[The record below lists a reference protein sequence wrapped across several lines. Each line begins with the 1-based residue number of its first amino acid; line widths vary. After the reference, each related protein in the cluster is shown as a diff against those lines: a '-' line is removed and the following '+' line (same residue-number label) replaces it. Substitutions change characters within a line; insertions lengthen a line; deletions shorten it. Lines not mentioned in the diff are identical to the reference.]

1 MCYLFNPHNSCLC
14 SACITVFISKSY
26 NQEGVGLRQT
36 RVLTQQPLGHP
47 VPQFC
52 QCVHNWFQTF
62 IQSFFP
68 SASID
73 CTATMDQELCW
84 GLEFSKHLYMVF
96 AFTEVS
102 LSTEV
107 NDSSRP
113 PRSLTLRFSGS
124 SLQTRTK
131 ALRRSQGKKSKRLR
145 AGGVGGVGDVGE
157 AASLQSGRKVSV
169 LARVPWSTPCSSGIG
184 QSATA
189 SSPSRAHILSER
201 KEKELWLSDFRADVL
216 CTTPEVLG
224 STPERSEP
232 ELGSTSGAWK
242 MK

>member
-1 MCYLFNPHNSCLC
+1 MCYLFNPRNSCLC

-36 RVLTQQPLGHP
+36 RVLTQQPLGPP

-62 IQSFFP
+62 IRSFFP

-73 CTATMDQELCW
+73 GTPTMDQELCW
-84 GLEFSKHLYMVF
+84 GLEFNKHLYVAF
-96 AFTEVS
+96 ALKEVS

-131 ALRRSQGKKSKRLR
+131 ALRRSQEKKSKKLR
-145 AGGVGGVGDVGE
+145 PGGVGGVGE
-157 AASLQSGRKVSV
+157 AASLQSRRKVSV
-169 LARVPWSTPCSSGIG
+169 LAEESPGPHPVHLGLVSLELPQALPGPISSQKGRRRSCGYLTSEQRSFVPHQRCGG
-184 QSATA
+184 
-189 SSPSRAHILSER
+189 AHQRDKSQN
-201 KEKELWLSDFRADVL
+201 WGA
-216 CTTPEVLG
+216 PQGLG
-224 STPERSEP
+224 R
-232 ELGSTSGAWK
+232 
-242 MK
+242 

>member
-62 IQSFFP
+62 IRSFFP
-68 SASID
+68 SASIGG
-73 CTATMDQELCW
+73 TPTMNQELCW

-131 ALRRSQGKKSKRLR
+131 ALRRSQGKKSKR
-145 AGGVGGVGDVGE
+145 
-157 AASLQSGRKVSV
+157 
-169 LARVPWSTPCSSGIG
+169 
-184 QSATA
+184 
-189 SSPSRAHILSER
+189 
-201 KEKELWLSDFRADVL
+201 
-216 CTTPEVLG
+216 
-224 STPERSEP
+224 
-232 ELGSTSGAWK
+232 
-242 MK
+242 

>member
-36 RVLTQQPLGHP
+36 QVLTQQPLGHP

-52 QCVHNWFQTF
+52 QCVHNYFQTS

-73 CTATMDQELCW
+73 CTPTMNQELCW
-84 GLEFSKHLYMVF
+84 DLEFSKHLYMAF
-96 AFTEVS
+96 ALEEVS

-131 ALRRSQGKKSKRLR
+131 ALRKSQGKKRKKLR
-145 AGGVGGVGDVGE
+145 AGGVGGAGGVGE
-157 AASLQSGRKVSV
+157 AASLQSRRKVSV
-169 LARVPWSTPCSSGIG
+169 LAQESPGPHPAHLGLVSLELPQALPGPISSQKGRRRSCGYLTSEQMSFVPHQRFWGAHQRD
-184 QSATA
+184 QSQNWGA
-189 SSPSRAHILSER
+189 PQG
-201 KEKELWLSDFRADVL
+201 
-216 CTTPEVLG
+216 LG
-224 STPERSEP
+224 R
-232 ELGSTSGAWK
+232 
-242 MK
+242 